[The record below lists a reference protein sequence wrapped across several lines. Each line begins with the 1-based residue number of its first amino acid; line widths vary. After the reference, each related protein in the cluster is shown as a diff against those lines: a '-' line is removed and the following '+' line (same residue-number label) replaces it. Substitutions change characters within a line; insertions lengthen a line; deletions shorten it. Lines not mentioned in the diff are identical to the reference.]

1 MYKKTSLLIG
11 FILWCITNIGLAQ
24 SDSLLSLLQNKIPD
38 TTRIDLLDQIAKEH
52 FGVDLEKAIK
62 FAQQGTELSE
72 EIGDVNRMANALKN
86 IGLGYYYKGDFA
98 KVLEYWQ
105 ASLEAYEK
113 MGNDKGIANLQS
125 NIGAVYYSKGDNTK
139 AIDYYLQ
146 AIRIA
151 EKAEDDFRRA
161 TVLQNIGAVYQEIKE
176 YDVAE
181 KYLLEGLTLWEEMDY
196 DKGAATTSLNLGELY
211 FEQNKLTEALA
222 YFRRSR
228 DIFEKLN
235 DPSLPTALI
244 KIGKMDTRLGRYSEA
259 FSVLSQ
265 AYTMSEEQDAKVGM
279 ALAQNAI
286 AELHLALKSPTLA
299 INAYEKA
306 IELGT
311 AIGVNEDLQESYR
324 GITNAYSML
333 GDYQKAFEYQEKL
346 LETNSEIY
354 NLDKQEKLASL
365 QLVFDVEK
373 REAQIDLLNADNEIK
388 TQQIARERTFRN
400 FLMATA
406 GFLLLLI
413 GGVTYLYQY
422 SRKTTKIII
431 QEKNKSDQLL
441 RNILPHETAEELKKY
456 GVVKAKKYDSATVIF
471 TDFVNFTGESE
482 KIEPEVLVHTIDY
495 YFKHFDAIISKYK
508 LEKIKTIGD
517 AYMAAGGLP
526 LKNAASAVD
535 AVNAAAE
542 IIQFTEE
549 TFKNPP
555 EGINPFKI
563 RIGINSGPVVAGVVG
578 TTKFQYDIWGDT
590 VNVASRLE
598 SNSEPNQINVSHSVY
613 EELKDKFNFI
623 YRGALDVKNKGS
635 IKMYFYS

>member
-431 QEKNKSDQLL
+431 EEKNKSDQLL

>member
-11 FILWCITNIGLAQ
+11 FIFWCMTNIGLAQ

-62 FAQQGTELSE
+62 FAQQGMELSE